1 MSDENG
7 VLLDKLRGLVGKPA
21 GPPFSAW
28 DAVNQ
33 PMIRHWCDAVG
44 DTNPIYTDPSAAAS
58 SAHGQI
64 VAPPTML
71 QAWTMKGLVPP
82 TSEGGGA
89 QEELMGLLDSAGFTS
104 VVATNCEQEYARYL
118 HLGDELTAEQVIE
131 DVSPEKHTALGDGH
145 FVTTR
150 TEFRDQNGD
159 VVGTMRFRILK
170 FRPPQQL
177 KSTEKREAK
186 APPPAPPRNQD
197 NAFFWEGVDRGELL
211 IQHCTSCGRLRHPP
225 RPMCPN
231 CQSLEWDTVQASGK
245 GEVFSFIIPHHP
257 QVPFFE
263 YPYVVAVIAL
273 EEGTRLISNVIDVDP
288 HEVQIGMP
296 VEVRFTKV
304 ADELTLPLFA
314 PA

>member
-1 MSDENG
+1 MSDDDA
-7 VLLDKLRGLVGKPA
+7 LLEKLRGLVGRPS
-21 GPPFSAW
+21 GPPFVSW

-33 PMIRHWCDAVG
+33 AMIRHWCDAVG
-44 DTNPIYTDPSAAAS
+44 DTNPIYTDPAAAAAS
-58 SAHGQI
+58 VHGQI

-82 TSEGGGA
+82 PAEGGGA

-104 VVATNCEQEYARYL
+104 VVATNCDQEYARYL
-118 HLGDELTAEQVIE
+118 HIGDELTAESVIE

-150 TEFRDQNGD
+150 TDFRDQTGEL
-159 VVGTMRFRILK
+159 VASMRFRILK
-170 FRPPQQL
+170 F
-177 KSTEKREAK
+177 K
-186 APPPAPPRNQD
+186 PPPTKEPKTPRPQPPRNQD

-211 IQHCTSCGRLRHPP
+211 IQKCSSCGRLRHPP

-231 CQSLEWDTVQASGK
+231 CQSLEWETVKSSGM
-245 GEVFSFIIPHHP
+245 GEVFSFIIPHYP

-273 EEGTRLISNVIDVDP
+273 EEGTRLISNVVDIDPGDVT
-288 HEVQIGMP
+288 IGMP
-296 VEVRFTKV
+296 VQVKFV
-304 ADELTLPLFA
+304 AVDDELTLPLFA
-314 PA
+314 PASSV

>member
-1 MSDENG
+1 MSDG
-7 VLLDKLRGLVGKPA
+7 DALLDKLRGLVGRPS
-21 GPPFSAW
+21 GPPAKAW

-44 DTNPIYTDPSAAAS
+44 DTNPIYTDPAAAAAS
-58 SAHGQI
+58 VHGQI

-82 TSEGGGA
+82 PSEGGGA

-104 VVATNCEQEYARYL
+104 VVATNCDQEYERYL
-118 HLGDELTAEQVIE
+118 HIGDELTAESVIE
-131 DVSPEKHTALGDGH
+131 DVSPEKHTGLGDGH
-145 FVTTR
+145 FITTR
-150 TEFRDQNGD
+150 TDIRDQNGEL
-159 VVGTMRFRILK
+159 VGTMRFRILK
-170 FRPPQQL
+170 FKPP
-177 KSTEKREAK
+177 EKKEPK
-186 APPPAPPRNQD
+186 APRPQPPRNQD

-211 IQHCTSCGRLRHPP
+211 IQKCSSCGRLRHPP

-231 CQSLEWDTVQASGK
+231 CQSLEWETVTASGK
-245 GEVFSFIIPHHP
+245 GEVFSFIIPHYP

-273 EEGTRLISNVIDVDP
+273 EEGTRLISNVVDIDPGDVT
-288 HEVQIGMP
+288 VGMP
-296 VEVRFTKV
+296 VQLKFV
-304 ADELTLPLFA
+304 AVDDELTLPLFA

>member
-1 MSDENG
+1 MSDESG
-7 VLLDKLRGLVGKPA
+7 ALLDKLRGLVGKPA

-44 DTNPIYTDPSAAAS
+44 DTNSIYTDPAAAAAS
-58 SAHGQI
+58 VHGQI

-89 QEELMGLLDSAGFTS
+89 QAELMALLDSAGFTS

-131 DVSPEKHTALGDGH
+131 DVSAEKHTGLGDGH
-145 FVTTR
+145 FVTTL
-150 TEFRDQNGD
+150 TEFRDQSGEL
-159 VVGTMRFRILK
+159 VGTMRFRILK
-170 FRPPQQL
+170 FRPPEQL
-177 KSTEKREAK
+177 KSAEKKEAM
-186 APPPAPPRNQD
+186 APRPVPPRNQD

-231 CQSLEWDTVQASGK
+231 CQSLERDTVTSSGK
-245 GEVFSFIIPHHP
+245 GEVFSFIIPHYP

-273 EEGTRLISNVIDVDP
+273 EEGTRLISNVIDIDP
-288 HEVQIGMP
+288 HDVQIGMP
-296 VEVRFTKV
+296 VEVKFV
-304 ADELTLPLFA
+304 QVHDELTLPLFA
-314 PA
+314 PS

>member
-1 MSDENG
+1 MSDG
-7 VLLDKLRGLVGKPA
+7 DALLDKLRGLVGRPSGA
-21 GPPFSAW
+21 PFQAW

-44 DTNPIYTDPSAAAS
+44 DTNPIYTDPAAAAAS
-58 SAHGQI
+58 VHGQI

-82 TSEGGGA
+82 PSEGGGA

-104 VVATNCEQEYARYL
+104 VVATNCEQEYGRYL
-118 HLGDELTAEQVIE
+118 HIGDELTAESVIE
-131 DVSPEKHTALGDGH
+131 DVSPEKKTGLGVGH

-150 TEFRDQNGD
+150 TDFRDQNGE

-170 FRPPQQL
+170 FRPP
-177 KSTEKREAK
+177 EKKEPK
-186 APPPAPPRNQD
+186 APRPKPPRNQD

-211 IQHCTSCGRLRHPP
+211 IQKCSSCGQLRHPP

-231 CQSLEWDTVQASGK
+231 CQSLEWETVQSSGK
-245 GEVFSFIIPHHP
+245 GEVFSFIIPHYP

-273 EEGTRLISNVIDVDP
+273 EEGTRLISNVVDIDPGDVT
-288 HEVQIGMP
+288 IGMP
-296 VEVRFTKV
+296 VEVKFV
-304 ADELTLPLFA
+304 AVDDELTLPLFA
-314 PA
+314 PT

>member
-1 MSDENG
+1 MSDDDAF
-7 VLLDKLRGLVGKPA
+7 LDKLRGLVGRPS
-21 GPPFSAW
+21 GPPSSAW

-33 PMIRHWCDAVG
+33 AMIRHWCDAVG
-44 DTNPIYTDPSAAAS
+44 DTNPIYTDSSAAGAS
-58 SAHGQI
+58 VHGQI

-82 TSEGGGA
+82 PSEGGGA

-118 HLGDELTAEQVIE
+118 HLGDQLTAEQVIE
-131 DVSPEKHTALGDGH
+131 DVSPEKHTGLGDGH

-150 TEFRDQNGD
+150 TEFRDQRGEL
-159 VVGTMRFRILK
+159 VGSMRFRILK
-170 FRPPQQL
+170 FRPP
-177 KSTEKREAK
+177 EKQEPK
-186 APPPAPPRNQD
+186 APRPTPPRNQD

-231 CQSLEWDTVQASGK
+231 CQSLEWDTVTASGK
-245 GEVFSFIIPHHP
+245 GEVFSFIIPHYP

-273 EEGTRLISNVIDVDP
+273 EEGTRLISNVIDIDP
-288 HEVQIGMP
+288 GDVTVGMP
-296 VEVRFTKV
+296 VQVRFV
-304 ADELTLPLFA
+304 NVDGELTLPLFA
-314 PA
+314 PVTT